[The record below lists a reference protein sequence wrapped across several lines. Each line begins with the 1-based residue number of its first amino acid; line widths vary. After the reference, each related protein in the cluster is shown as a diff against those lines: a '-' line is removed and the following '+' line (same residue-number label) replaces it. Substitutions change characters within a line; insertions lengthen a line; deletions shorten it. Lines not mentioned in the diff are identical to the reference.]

1 MGTAAGKTGP
11 KGHKSLG
18 FFFNSQLLMR
28 TDIFY
33 MFSLLHL
40 IQAVRELYKR

>member
-11 KGHKSLG
+11 KGHKSL
-18 FFFNSQLLMR
+18 FFNPQL
-28 TDIFY
+28 
-33 MFSLLHL
+33 L